1 MSNPAT
7 LLYSRTT
14 KSVWIITK
22 STIYIYIDVTYFLNC
37 TLLLLMVKGTQNEQN
52 HVLYYYQIMWQTVT
66 QSHDELFPSHFM
78 KYFLA
83 TWQTLTRSKFSIRLG
98 KQSNYM
104 YMYYPSIGEK
114 LLKIVVLDLQP
125 RTSISCK

>member
-37 TLLLLMVKGTQNEQN
+37 VLLLLMMKGTQNEQN

-66 QSHDELFPSHFM
+66 QSHDELFPSHVV

-114 LLKIVVLDLQP
+114 LLKIVVDLQP
-125 RTSISCK
+125 RTSISCR